1 MILRHNRNRPKRMT
15 SFVFC
20 GVLSS
25 YSTEEMCSNILP
37 KLKMGIF
44 STRVTNSMSFTRVP
58 LLSTLVNRQL
68 LTLVEDIASIW
79 THVRAY

>member
-1 MILRHNRNRPKRMT
+1 
-15 SFVFC
+15 
-20 GVLSS
+20 
-25 YSTEEMCSNILP
+25 
-37 KLKMGIF
+37 MGIF

-79 THVRAY
+79 TRVRAY